1 MYKER
6 DVKNIFSVRVFY
18 MHEKCALSL
27 SLEESDP
34 VWRKL
39 DCCRVS
45 SNHGGSI
52 LYAGLGNLYSMQ
64 GWIISIV
71 QYAGVDTLY
80 STQGWIRSLGC
91 RGGQSL

>member
-1 MYKER
+1 MDCTEFRMYKER

-39 DCCRVS
+39 DCCRVTMVV
-45 SNHGGSI
+45 
-52 LYAGLGNLYSMQ
+52 LFYMQ
-64 GWIISIV
+64 DWAISIV
-71 QYAGVDTLY
+71 Y
-80 STQGWIRSLGC
+80 
-91 RGGQSL
+91 RGG